1 MGIQSFF
8 GFMKKIAIQGVKGCF
23 HHAAVSSYFEGCNY
37 KLMECSSFREL
48 AISVA
53 KSNVDIG
60 VMAIENSIAG
70 TILTNYSLLSEYNL
84 KIVGEVYMPIQHH
97 LMAYPGQNIEEI
109 KEIYSHPMAILQCEL
124 FIDAH
129 PYIKISEYSDTAAA
143 AKYISVC
150 KKKGLAA
157 IASENAAQE
166 YGLEI
171 MFKNIQTITSNFTRF
186 FIIKNCYKQKND
198 SFNKASLIFKILHTT
213 GSLSQI
219 LSLISN
225 LGINMTKIQSIPIIQ
240 RPWEYSFYV
249 DIIFNNIR
257 DYEKMKTQIQKIPCL
272 HQLSIMGEYK
282 NGRIRS

>member
-1 MGIQSFF
+1 
-8 GFMKKIAIQGVKGCF
+8 MKKIAIQGVKGCF
-23 HHAAVSSYFEGCNY
+23 HHAAVSKYFEGCNY

-48 AISVA
+48 AVSVA
-53 KSNVDIG
+53 ESNVDIG
-60 VMAIENSIAG
+60 VMAIENTIAG
-70 TILTNYSLLSEYNL
+70 TILTNYSLLSEYKL
-84 KIVGEVYMPIQHH
+84 KIVGEVYMLIQHH
-97 LMAYPGQNIEEI
+97 LMAYPGQNIEDI
-109 KEIYSHPMAILQCEL
+109 KEIYSHYMAILQCKS
-124 FIDAH
+124 FIETH
-129 PYIKISEYSDTAAA
+129 PYIKISEYSDTASA
-143 AKYISVC
+143 AKYISIY

-171 MFKNIQTITSNFTRF
+171 IFNNIQTIKSNFTRF
-186 FIIKNCYKQKND
+186 FIIKNYSKQKND
-198 SFNKASLIFKILHTT
+198 SFNKASLKFNILHTT

-219 LSLISN
+219 LSLISS

-257 DYEKMKTQIQKIPCL
+257 DYEKMKKKIQKIPCL
-272 HQLSIMGEYK
+272 YQLSIMGEYK

>member
-1 MGIQSFF
+1 
-8 GFMKKIAIQGVKGCF
+8 MKKIAIQGIKGCF
-23 HHAAVSSYFEGCNY
+23 HHAAVSRYFEGCNY

-48 AISVA
+48 AVSVA
-53 KSNVDIG
+53 KSNVNIG

-97 LMAYPGQNIEEI
+97 LMAYPGQNIEDI
-109 KEIYSHPMAILQCEL
+109 KEIYSHPMAILQCES
-124 FIDAH
+124 FTDAH
-129 PYIKISEYSDTAAA
+129 PYIKISEYSDTASAA
-143 AKYISVC
+143 QHISIC

-157 IASENAAQE
+157 IASENAAKE
-166 YGLEI
+166 YGLDI
-171 MFKNIQTITSNFTRF
+171 ISKNIQTVTSNFTRF
-186 FIIKNCYKQKND
+186 FIIKNSSKQEND
-198 SFNKASLIFKILHTT
+198 YFFNKASLIFKILHTT

-219 LSLISN
+219 LSLISS

-249 DIIFNNIR
+249 DIIFSNIK
-257 DYEKMKTQIQKIPCL
+257 DYEKMKKKIKKNPCL

-282 NGRIRS
+282 NGMKTE

>member
-1 MGIQSFF
+1 
-8 GFMKKIAIQGVKGCF
+8 MKKIAIQGVKGCF
-23 HHAAVSSYFEGCNY
+23 HHAAVSRYFKGCHY
-37 KLMECSSFREL
+37 KLMECSSFRKL
-48 AISVA
+48 AMSVA

-60 VMAIENSIAG
+60 VMAIENTIAG

-84 KIVGEVYMPIQHH
+84 KIVGEIYMPIQHH
-97 LMAYPGQNIEEI
+97 LMANPGQNIEDI

-143 AKYISVC
+143 AKYISIC

-157 IASENAAQE
+157 IASENAAKE

-171 MFKNIQTITSNFTRF
+171 ISKNIQTIPSNFTRF
-186 FIIKNCYKQKND
+186 FIIKNCYKQEND
-198 SFNKASLIFKILHTT
+198 YFNKASLIFKILHTT

-219 LSLISN
+219 LSLISS

-249 DIIFNNIR
+249 DIIFNNIQ
-257 DYEKMKTQIQKIPCL
+257 DYEKMKKRIQKIPCL